1 MTRLVPCIPVL
12 AALLVG
18 CGSSA
23 KRRSDPTSKPSVATA
38 ARPAV
43 GPPAST
49 AVSPN
54 LSVSQDLASQCSL
67 RFANVEQA
75 PKFAFDQTELLPADR
90 DVLEQIA
97 ECLTRGPLRDR
108 SVRLVGRADPR
119 GTDEYNLALG
129 TRRAQ
134 AVRTYLQRL
143 GVSAARLNPTTR
155 GDLDAVGDDERGW
168 QRDRRVDL
176 QLVQGPPADVTHRHQ
191 ILPP

>member
-54 LSVSQDLASQCSL
+54 LSVSQD
-67 RFANVEQA
+67 
-75 PKFAFDQTELLPADR
+75 
-90 DVLEQIA
+90 
-97 ECLTRGPLRDR
+97 LTRGPLRDR